1 VSTTEALLKNRDFL
15 KLWTAQT
22 VSYFGSMFGALG
34 LTALVFLDATPGQ
47 MGVLAM
53 AQGLPV
59 LLFALL
65 VGVYIDRLPRRPV
78 LIVADVGRFAVLLS
92 VPAAAAFDALDMGQ
106 LYAVAF
112 AVGALELAFNL
123 AYRSYLPAL
132 VTRDELLAANARL
145 AATESVAETGS
156 PAFGGFVVQAAGG
169 PVAVLLDAVTFLF
182 SGLFVAAIRKPEPP
196 RPREQRSVAAEAR
209 EGISAVRQSSILR
222 ALTGAKGTTSFFGS
236 FIGALYGVFLINELG
251 LSPLAMG
258 LTIGAGGLGSIFG
271 SWLIGPLS
279 RRIGF
284 GLTVL
289 ISSGGFS
296 ACLIPL
302 AGGPVE
308 LAFAIIVVAQLC
320 GDPFWTMY
328 EIGSVS
334 LRQAVTSDEML
345 GRVSSTMHLV
355 EAGLAPIG
363 ALTAGLLA
371 EAIGVRE
378 TLAIAAAG
386 VSAAA
391 LWVAFSPIPR
401 LKEPPALDQAAL
413 RTKPG

>member
-1 VSTTEALLKNRDFL
+1 MSNSRTLGSNPDFL

-59 LLFALL
+59 LLFALIA
-65 VGVYIDRLPRRPV
+65 GVFIDRLPRRPV
-78 LIVADVGRFAVLLS
+78 LILADIGRFAVLLT
-92 VPAAAAFDALDMGQ
+92 VPVAAALDGLSIAQ
-106 LYAVAF
+106 LYV
-112 AVGALELAFNL
+112 VGFMSGTLELAFNV

-132 VTRDELLAANARL
+132 VSRDHLLAANARL
-145 AATESVAETGS
+145 AATESIAESGS
-156 PAFGGFVVQAAGG
+156 PALGGFVVQAAGG
-169 PVAVLLDAVTFLF
+169 PVAVLLDGLTFLC
-182 SGLFVAAIRKPEPP
+182 SGILVATIRRDE
-196 RPREQRSVAAEAR
+196 RSPGHEKRAVLTEAR
-209 EGISAVRQSSILR
+209 EGVAAVRANAVLR

-258 LTIGAGGLGSIFG
+258 ITIGAGGLGSVVG
-271 SWLIGPLS
+271 SWLVAPLS

-284 GLTVL
+284 GMVIL
-289 ISSGGFS
+289 ISSGGFY
-296 ACLIPL
+296 AWLIPL
-302 AGGPVE
+302 AGGPKE
-308 LAFAIIVVAQLC
+308 LAFAMIVAAQLF

-328 EIGSVS
+328 EIGAVS
-334 LRQAVTSDEML
+334 LRQAVTPDAML

-355 EAGLAPIG
+355 EAGLAPVG
-363 ALTAGLLA
+363 ALMAGLLA
-371 EAIGVRE
+371 ETIGVRE

-386 VSAAA
+386 VSSAAV
-391 LWVAFSPIPR
+391 WVLLSPIPKLR
-401 LKEPPALDQAAL
+401 EPPMLAQTAVPPAS
-413 RTKPG
+413 

>member
-1 VSTTEALLKNRDFL
+1 VTNSPALNQNRDFL

-34 LTALVFLDATPGQ
+34 LTALVFLDATPAE
-47 MGVLAM
+47 MGVLGM

-59 LLFALL
+59 LLFAL
-65 VGVYIDRLPRRPV
+65 VAGVYIDRLPRRPV
-78 LIVADVGRFAVLLS
+78 LIVADVGRFAVLLT
-92 VPAAAAFDALDMGQ
+92 VPAAAALDGLGMGQ

-112 AVGALELAFNL
+112 VAGTLELAFNL

-132 VTRDELLAANARL
+132 VSRHQLLPANSRL

-156 PAFGGFVVQAAGG
+156 PALGGFVVQVAGG
-169 PVAVLLDAVTFLF
+169 PVAVLLDAFTFLW
-182 SGLFVAAIRKPEPP
+182 SGLFVAAIRKPEPTAA
-196 RPREQRSVAAEAR
+196 REQRSIAAESR
-209 EGISAVRQSSILR
+209 EGIAAVRRSPVLR
-222 ALTGAKGTTSFFGS
+222 ALTGAKGTTSFFGN

-258 LTIGAGGLGSIFG
+258 ITIGAGGLGSVFG
-271 SWLIGPLS
+271 AWLIGPLS

-284 GLTVL
+284 GMTML
-289 ISSGGFS
+289 ISSGGFY
-296 ACLIPL
+296 AWLIPL
-302 AGGPVE
+302 AGGPKEV
-308 LAFAIIVVAQLC
+308 AFAMIVVAQLC
-320 GDPFWTMY
+320 GDPFWMMY

-355 EAGLAPIG
+355 EAGLAPVG

-386 VSAAA
+386 VSAATI
-391 LWVAFSPIPR
+391 WVLLSPIPKLR
-401 LKEPPALDQAAL
+401 EPPALEQAL
-413 RTKPG
+413 QPDSG

>member
-1 VSTTEALLKNRDFL
+1 MNSTPAHSRNPDFL

-65 VGVYIDRLPRRPV
+65 AGVYIDRLPRRPV
-78 LIVADVGRFAVLLS
+78 LIAADIGRFAVLLTI
-92 VPAAAAFDALDMGQ
+92 PAAAALDALDMRQ

-112 AVGALELAFNL
+112 VVGTLQLAFSI

-132 VTRDELLAANARL
+132 VSRQHLLTANARL
-145 AATESVAETGS
+145 AATESVAESGS
-156 PAFGGFVVQAAGG
+156 PALGGFVVQVAGA
-169 PVAVLLDAVTFLF
+169 PVAVLLDSLTFLW
-182 SGLFVAAIRKPEPP
+182 SGLLVAAIRRPEPP
-196 RPREQRSVAAEAR
+196 RGQAQRSVAAEAR
-209 EGISAVRQSSILR
+209 EGISAVRRSAMLR
-222 ALTGAKGTTSFFGS
+222 ALTGAKGTSSFFGS

-258 LTIGAGGLGSIFG
+258 ITIGAGGIGSVFG

-279 RRIGF
+279 KRIGF
-284 GLTVL
+284 GLTMLV
-289 ISSGGFS
+289 SSGGFY
-296 ACLIPL
+296 AWLIPL
-302 AGGPVE
+302 AGGPKE
-308 LAFAIIVVAQLC
+308 LAFAMIVVAQLC

-328 EIGSVS
+328 EIGAVS

-355 EAGLAPIG
+355 EAGVAPIG

-386 VSAAA
+386 VSSAA
-391 LWVAFSPIPR
+391 LWILFSPIPR
-401 LKEPPALDQAAL
+401 LKTPPTLLESQ
-413 RTKPG
+413 

>member
-1 VSTTEALLKNRDFL
+1 MNSQLPLRENRDFL

-34 LTALVFLDATPGQ
+34 LTALVFLDATPFQ
-47 MGVLAM
+47 MGLLAA

-59 LLFALL
+59 LLFAL
-65 VGVYIDRLPRRPV
+65 VAGVYIDRLPRRPV
-78 LIVADVGRFAVLLS
+78 LIVADLGRFLVLLT
-92 VPAAAAFDALDMGQ
+92 VPAAAALDALVMAQ
-106 LYAVAF
+106 LYVVAF
-112 AVGALELAFNL
+112 IAGSLELAFNL

-132 VTRDELLAANARL
+132 VNRDQLLAANARL

-156 PAFGGFVVQAAGG
+156 PALGGFVVQVAGG
-169 PVAVLLDAVTFLF
+169 PVAVLLDALTFLW
-182 SGLFVAAIRKPEPP
+182 SGLFVAAIRRQEPA
-196 RPREQRSVAAEAR
+196 RPRVRRSVATEAL
-209 EGISAVRQSSILR
+209 EGVSAVRNSPVLR
-222 ALTGAKGTTSFFGS
+222 ALTGAKGTTSFFGN

-258 LTIGAGGLGSIFG
+258 ITIGAGGLGSVFG
-271 SWLIGPLS
+271 SWFIGPLS

-284 GLTVL
+284 GTTML
-289 ISSGGFS
+289 ISSAGFS
-296 ACLIPL
+296 AWLIPL
-302 AGGPVE
+302 AGGPTE
-308 LAFAIIVVAQLC
+308 LAFAMIVVAQLC

-334 LRQAVTSDEML
+334 LRQAVTPDEML
-345 GRVSSTMHLV
+345 GRVGSTMHLV

-391 LWVAFSPIPR
+391 LWVLLSPIPR
-401 LKEPPALDQAAL
+401 LREPPTLQRPALL
-413 RTKPG
+413 PEP

>member
-1 VSTTEALLKNRDFL
+1 MSTPPALGQNRDFL

-59 LLFALL
+59 LLFALIA
-65 VGVYIDRLPRRPV
+65 GVYIDRLPRRPV
-78 LIVADVGRFAVLLS
+78 LIVADVGRFAVLMTVPIAAMLDSLS
-92 VPAAAAFDALDMGQ
+92 IEQ
-106 LYAVAF
+106 LYAVGF
-112 AVGALELAFNL
+112 GVGALELAFNV

-132 VTRDELLAANARL
+132 VSREHLLAANARL
-145 AATESVAETGS
+145 AATESAAESAS
-156 PAFGGFVVQAAGG
+156 PAIGGFVVQAAGG
-169 PVAVLLDAVTFLF
+169 PVAVLLDGLTFLW
-182 SGLFVAAIRKPEPP
+182 SGVLVAAIRRPEPP
-196 RPREQRSVAAEAR
+196 RSREQRSVAAEAR
-209 EGISAVRQSSILR
+209 EGVSAVRRSPILR
-222 ALTGAKGTTSFFGS
+222 ALTGAKGTSSLFGS
-236 FIGALYGVFLINELG
+236 FFGALYGVFLINELG
-251 LSPLAMG
+251 FSPLAMG
-258 LTIGAGGLGSIFG
+258 ITIGAGGIGSVFG

-284 GLTVL
+284 GMTML
-289 ISSGGFS
+289 ISAGGFY
-296 ACLIPL
+296 AWLIPT
-302 AGGPVE
+302 AGGPREV
-308 LAFAIIVVAQLC
+308 AFAMIVVSQVC

-328 EIGSVS
+328 EIGAVS

-363 ALTAGLLA
+363 ALTAGMLA

-386 VSAAA
+386 VSSAA
-391 LWVAFSPIPR
+391 LWILFSPIPR
-401 LKEPPALDQAAL
+401 LKEPPQLQ
-413 RTKPG
+413 T

>member
-1 VSTTEALLKNRDFL
+1 VSSTPALRDNPDFL

-22 VSYFGSMFGALG
+22 ISYFGSMFGALG
-34 LTALVFLDATPGQ
+34 LTALVFLDATPAE

-59 LLFALL
+59 LMFAL
-65 VGVYIDRLPRRPV
+65 VAGVYIDRLPRRPV
-78 LIVADVGRFAVLLS
+78 LIVADVGRFAVLLT
-92 VPAAAAFDALDMGQ
+92 VPVAAVLDILDMAQ

-112 AVGALELAFNL
+112 VVGVLELAFSL

-132 VTRDELLAANARL
+132 VSRDQLLTANARL
-145 AATESVAETGS
+145 AASESVAETGS
-156 PAFGGFVVQAAGG
+156 PALGGFVVQAAGG
-169 PVAVLLDAVTFLF
+169 PVAVLLDALTFLW
-182 SGLFVAAIRKPEPP
+182 SGALVAAIRKPEPP
-196 RPREQRSVAAEAR
+196 RSRESRSVAAEAR
-209 EGISAVRQSSILR
+209 EGITAVRRSPILR
-222 ALTGAKGTTSFFGS
+222 ALTGAKGTTSFFGN

-258 LTIGAGGLGSIFG
+258 ITIGAGGLGSIFG
-271 SWLIGPLS
+271 AWLIEPLS

-284 GLTVL
+284 GLTML
-289 ISSGGFS
+289 ISSGGFY
-296 ACLIPL
+296 AWLIPL

-308 LAFAIIVVAQLC
+308 LAFAIIVVSQLC

-328 EIGSVS
+328 EVGSVS

-355 EAGLAPIG
+355 EAGLGPVG

-386 VSAAA
+386 FSSAA
-391 LWVAFSPIPR
+391 LWILFSPIPR
-401 LKEPPALDQAAL
+401 LKEPPSLEQTALQ
-413 RTKPG
+413 P